1 MANIKFF
8 KKATRPTSVGVGSV
22 WFDSTRQAIVLTGA
36 TAAEDV
42 IYSGCITNAVVEGEK
57 LILTKT
63 DGNVITVDFAVFATD
78 AALNSGLSTKV
89 DKVEGK
95 GLSTNDFTT
104 EEKNKLAGIAAGAN
118 AYSLPIASAT
128 VLGGIKVGK
137 NLSIDSTGA
146 LSGVADTHYA
156 NTFTIKGA
164 GTAAATFNQSSD
176 ATLNI
181 AAGTGI
187 SVSATSGTIT
197 IANTVANTHL
207 KNFLDIQAAG
217 TSVVKYTQDSD
228 KTLKFVAGSNV
239 TLTPNAA
246 NGTITIASTDT
257 NTDTKVTSEANHYK
271 PSGGTAKTNGNVI
284 TSVTCD
290 TAGHVTAVGGR
301 NDIPASW
308 LTGTI
313 DIARLPAGA
322 LERLFVVADEA
333 AAMKANVQEGDTV
346 KVTGNNNKMY
356 FCVKSPSA
364 GDAFATCFTEYTA
377 GSATSVPWSGVTGK
391 PSTFTPS
398 AHTHDDRYYTKTE
411 ISTKLND
418 KVDNSSTGADSLLSK
433 LTTTWDTTPTDN
445 TYFIRQ
451 DVGGT
456 DTFGRVKFS
465 TLWNYIREK
474 TGPIYAA
481 KRHSHTKND
490 IDDFPTIPTVNDPKV
505 SIKMNGAEKGSFT
518 LNQAS
523 AGEVDLG
530 TVITAHQ
537 DISGKVDKTTLLNTL
552 MVVDLSSTDIA
563 VRKAALDDFKAKWLA
578 LGNTDLNGARFIGR
592 FSDANGNTSIHES
605 GKFLLGEDTLLVYK
619 QISPAFPTGF
629 YGLSYIKDMANTLC
643 GLYQIYVDYDTT
655 NNPGNVE
662 ITQIKDS
669 ETLDWLNRFVYIEAP
684 STYLK
689 ITDAESTYAKKTS
702 IPTVNDNKLTIN
714 LNGVKKAE
722 FTANSARDVIC
733 NLTDTTYSAGSGLAL
748 SGTTFNLVWEEYE

>member
-8 KKATRPTSVGVGSV
+8 KKATRPTSAGVGSV
-22 WFDSTRQAIVLTGA
+22 WFDSTRKAIVLTGA

-42 IYSGCITNAVVEGEK
+42 IYSGCITNAVVNGEK

-63 DGNVITVDFAVFATD
+63 DGNNIEVNFEVFATD
-78 AALNSGLSTKV
+78 AALSTGLSTKV

-104 EEKNKLAGIAAGAN
+104 AEKNKLAGIAAGAN

-128 VLGGIKVGK
+128 VLGGIKVGN
-137 NLSIDSTGA
+137 NLTISNGV
-146 LSGVADTHYA
+146 LSGTPDSHYA

-246 NGTITIASTDT
+246 NGTITISSTDT
-257 NTDTKVTSEANHYK
+257 NTDTKVTSVANHYT
-271 PSGGTAKTNGNVI
+271 PSGGTAKTNGNVL

-290 TAGHVTAVGGR
+290 AAGHVTAVGGR

-356 FCVKSPSA
+356 FCVKAPSTGA
-364 GDAFATCFTEYTA
+364 TFATCFTEYTA

-391 PSTFTPS
+391 PSTFAPS
-398 AHTHDDRYYTKTE
+398 AHTHTKSQIT
-411 ISTKLND
+411 
-418 KVDNSSTGADSLLSK
+418 
-433 LTTTWDTTPTDN
+433 
-445 TYFIRQ
+445 
-451 DVGGT
+451 
-456 DTFGRVKFS
+456 
-465 TLWNYIREK
+465 
-474 TGPIYAA
+474 
-481 KRHSHTKND
+481 
-490 IDDFPTIPTVNDPKV
+490 DFPTSMPASDVYAWAKAATKPSYTKAEVGLGNVDNTADSEKTVKAAGTATTASMATSVIDYADTNSGTIKIGYASAGISGESILQVAGYAKINGQTIIKDISKEALQDWLNLGSLAYSSAIIPTVNNARLT
-505 SIKMNGAEKGSFT
+505 IKQNGV
-518 LNQAS
+518 Q
-523 AGEVDLG
+523 
-530 TVITAHQ
+530 
-537 DISGKVDKTTLLNTL
+537 
-552 MVVDLSSTDIA
+552 
-563 VRKAALDDFKAKWLA
+563 KAA
-578 LGNTDLNGARFIGR
+578 
-592 FSDANGNTSIHES
+592 
-605 GKFLLGEDTLLVYK
+605 
-619 QISPAFPTGF
+619 
-629 YGLSYIKDMANTLC
+629 
-643 GLYQIYVDYDTT
+643 
-655 NNPGNVE
+655 
-662 ITQIKDS
+662 
-669 ETLDWLNRFVYIEAP
+669 
-684 STYLK
+684 
-689 ITDAESTYAKKTS
+689 
-702 IPTVNDNKLTIN
+702 
-714 LNGVKKAE
+714 
-722 FTANSARDVIC
+722 FTANAASGVEC

>member
-8 KKATRPTSVGVGSV
+8 KKATRPTSAGVGSV
-22 WFDSTRQAIVLTGA
+22 WFDSTRKAIVLTGA

-42 IYSGCITNAVVEGEK
+42 IYSGCITNAVVEGETLK
-57 LILTKT
+57 LTKT

-89 DKVEGK
+89 DKVAGK

-137 NLSIDSTGA
+137 NLSIDPATGA

-164 GTAAATFNQSSD
+164 GTVAATFNQSSD
-176 ATLNI
+176 ETLNI

-187 SVSATSGTIT
+187 SISATSGTIT

-207 KNFLDIQAAG
+207 TNFLDIQAAG
-217 TSVVKYTQDSD
+217 TSVVKYTQNSD

-246 NGTITIASTDT
+246 NGTITISSTDT
-257 NTDTKVTSEANHYK
+257 NTDTKVTSVGNHYT
-271 PSGGTAKTNGNVI
+271 PSGGTAKTNGNVL

-290 TAGHVTAVGGR
+290 AAGHVTAVGGR

-391 PSTFTPS
+391 PSTFAPS
-398 AHTHDDRYYTKTE
+398 AHTHTKSQITDFPTSMPASDVYAWAKASTKPSYTKAE
-411 ISTKLND
+411 VGLGN
-418 KVDNSSTGADSLLSK
+418 VDNTADS
-433 LTTTWDTTPTDN
+433 
-445 TYFIRQ
+445 
-451 DVGGT
+451 
-456 DTFGRVKFS
+456 
-465 TLWNYIREK
+465 EK
-474 TGPIYAA
+474 TVKAAGTATTASMATSVIDYADTNSGTIKIGYAA
-481 KRHSHTKND
+481 SGISGENILQVAGYTRVDGQPCIKD
-490 IDDFPTIPTVNDPKV
+490 ISKEALQAWLNLGSLAYSSATIPTVNNA
-505 SIKMNGAEKGSFT
+505 SLTIKQNGAQK
-518 LNQAS
+518 
-523 AGEVDLG
+523 
-530 TVITAHQ
+530 
-537 DISGKVDKTTLLNTL
+537 
-552 MVVDLSSTDIA
+552 A
-563 VRKAALDDFKAKWLA
+563 V
-578 LGNTDLNGARFIGR
+578 
-592 FSDANGNTSIHES
+592 
-605 GKFLLGEDTLLVYK
+605 
-619 QISPAFPTGF
+619 
-629 YGLSYIKDMANTLC
+629 
-643 GLYQIYVDYDTT
+643 
-655 NNPGNVE
+655 
-662 ITQIKDS
+662 
-669 ETLDWLNRFVYIEAP
+669 
-684 STYLK
+684 
-689 ITDAESTYAKKTS
+689 
-702 IPTVNDNKLTIN
+702 
-714 LNGVKKAE
+714 
-722 FTANSARDVIC
+722 FTANAASGVEC

>member
-8 KKATRPTSVGVGSV
+8 KKATRPTSAGVGSV
-22 WFDSTRQAIVLTGA
+22 WFDSKRKAIVLTGA

-42 IYSGCITNAVVEGEK
+42 IYSGCITNAVVDGEK
-57 LILTKT
+57 LKLTKT
-63 DGNVITVDFAVFATD
+63 DGNVIEVDFAVFATD
-78 AALNSGLSTKV
+78 AALNSGLATKV

-104 EEKNKLAGIAAGAN
+104 AEKNKLAGIAANAN

-128 VLGGIKVGK
+128 VLGGIKVGN
-137 NLSIDSTGA
+137 NLTISNGV
-146 LSGVADTHYA
+146 LSGTPDSHYA

-187 SVSATSGTIT
+187 SISATSGTIT

-246 NGTITIASTDT
+246 NGTITISSTDT
-257 NTDTKVTSEANHYK
+257 NTDTKVTSVANHYT
-271 PSGGTAKTNGNVI
+271 PSGGTAKTNGNVL

-290 TAGHVTAVGGR
+290 AAGHVTAVGGR

-356 FCVKSPSA
+356 FCVKAPTSGA
-364 GDAFATCFTEYTA
+364 TFATCFTEYTA

-391 PSTFTPS
+391 PSTFAPS
-398 AHTHDDRYYTKTE
+398 AHTHTKSQITDFPTSMPASDVYAWAKAATKPSYTKAE
-411 ISTKLND
+411 VGLG
-418 KVDNSSTGADSLLSK
+418 KVDNTADS
-433 LTTTWDTTPTDN
+433 
-445 TYFIRQ
+445 
-451 DVGGT
+451 
-456 DTFGRVKFS
+456 
-465 TLWNYIREK
+465 EK
-474 TGPIYAA
+474 TVKAAGTATTASMATSIIDYADTNSGTIKIGYASAGISGESILQVAGYA
-481 KRHSHTKND
+481 KINGQTIIKD
-490 IDDFPTIPTVNDPKV
+490 ISKEALQDWLNLGSLAYSSAIIPTVNNARLT
-505 SIKMNGAEKGSFT
+505 ITQNGVQNAAF
-518 LNQAS
+518 
-523 AGEVDLG
+523 
-530 TVITAHQ
+530 TAHAA
-537 DISGKVDKTTLLNTL
+537 SG
-552 MVVDLSSTDIA
+552 
-563 VRKAALDDFKAKWLA
+563 
-578 LGNTDLNGARFIGR
+578 
-592 FSDANGNTSIHES
+592 
-605 GKFLLGEDTLLVYK
+605 
-619 QISPAFPTGF
+619 
-629 YGLSYIKDMANTLC
+629 
-643 GLYQIYVDYDTT
+643 
-655 NNPGNVE
+655 VE
-662 ITQIKDS
+662 
-669 ETLDWLNRFVYIEAP
+669 
-684 STYLK
+684 
-689 ITDAESTYAKKTS
+689 
-702 IPTVNDNKLTIN
+702 
-714 LNGVKKAE
+714 
-722 FTANSARDVIC
+722 C

>member
-8 KKATRPTSVGVGSV
+8 KKATRPTGAGVGSV
-22 WFDSTRQAIVLTGA
+22 WFDSKRKAIVLTGA

-57 LILTKT
+57 LKLTKT

-78 AALNSGLSTKV
+78 AALSDGLSTKV

-104 EEKNKLAGIAAGAN
+104 AEKNKLAGIAAGAN

-128 VLGGIKVGK
+128 VLGGIKVGN
-137 NLSIDSTGA
+137 NLTISNGV
-146 LSGVADTHYA
+146 LSGTPDSHYA

-246 NGTITIASTDT
+246 NGTITISSTDT
-257 NTDTKVTSEANHYK
+257 NTDTKVTSVANHYR
-271 PSGGTAKTNGNVI
+271 PSGGTAKTNGNI
-284 TSVTCD
+284 LTSVTCD

-356 FCVKSPSA
+356 FCVKAPTSGA
-364 GDAFATCFTEYTA
+364 TFATCFTEYTA

-398 AHTHDDRYYTKTE
+398 AHTHTKSQITDFPTSMPASDVYAWAKAATKPSYTKAE
-411 ISTKLND
+411 VGLGN
-418 KVDNSSTGADSLLSK
+418 VDNTADS
-433 LTTTWDTTPTDN
+433 
-445 TYFIRQ
+445 
-451 DVGGT
+451 
-456 DTFGRVKFS
+456 
-465 TLWNYIREK
+465 EK
-474 TGPIYAA
+474 TVKAAGTATTASMATSVIDYADANSGTIKIGYAA
-481 KRHSHTKND
+481 SGISGENILQVAGYTKINGQTTIKD
-490 IDDFPTIPTVNDPKV
+490 ISKEALQAWLNLGSLAYSSATIPTVNNA
-505 SIKMNGAEKGSFT
+505 SLTIKQNGAQK
-518 LNQAS
+518 
-523 AGEVDLG
+523 
-530 TVITAHQ
+530 
-537 DISGKVDKTTLLNTL
+537 
-552 MVVDLSSTDIA
+552 A
-563 VRKAALDDFKAKWLA
+563 V
-578 LGNTDLNGARFIGR
+578 
-592 FSDANGNTSIHES
+592 
-605 GKFLLGEDTLLVYK
+605 
-619 QISPAFPTGF
+619 
-629 YGLSYIKDMANTLC
+629 
-643 GLYQIYVDYDTT
+643 
-655 NNPGNVE
+655 
-662 ITQIKDS
+662 
-669 ETLDWLNRFVYIEAP
+669 
-684 STYLK
+684 
-689 ITDAESTYAKKTS
+689 
-702 IPTVNDNKLTIN
+702 
-714 LNGVKKAE
+714 
-722 FTANSARDVIC
+722 FTANAASGVEC

>member
-8 KKATRPTSVGVGSV
+8 KKATRPTSAGVGSV
-22 WFDSTRQAIVLTGA
+22 WFDSTRKAIVLTGA

-42 IYSGCITNAVVEGEK
+42 IYSGCITNAVVDGEK
-57 LILTKT
+57 LLLTKT
-63 DGNVITVDFAVFATD
+63 DGDVITVDFAVFATD

-89 DKVEGK
+89 DKVAGK

-104 EEKNKLAGIAAGAN
+104 DEKNKLAGIAAGAN

-128 VLGGIKVGK
+128 VLGGIKVGN
-137 NLSIDSTGA
+137 NLTISNGV
-146 LSGVADTHYA
+146 LSGTADTHYT

-246 NGTITIASTDT
+246 NGTITISSTDT
-257 NTDTKVTSEANHYK
+257 NTDTKVTSVGNHYT
-271 PSGGTAKTNGNVI
+271 PSGGTAKTNGNI
-284 TSVTCD
+284 LTSVTCD
-290 TAGHVTAVGGR
+290 AAGHVTAVGGR

-398 AHTHDDRYYTKTE
+398 AHTHTKSQITDFPTSMPASDVYAWAKAKTKPSYTKAE
-411 ISTKLND
+411 VGLGN
-418 KVDNSSTGADSLLSK
+418 VDNTADS
-433 LTTTWDTTPTDN
+433 
-445 TYFIRQ
+445 
-451 DVGGT
+451 
-456 DTFGRVKFS
+456 
-465 TLWNYIREK
+465 EK
-474 TGPIYAA
+474 TVKAAGTATTASMATSVIDYADTNSGTIKIGYA
-481 KRHSHTKND
+481 SSGISGENILQVAGYTRIDGQPCIKD
-490 IDDFPTIPTVNDPKV
+490 ISKEALQAWLNLGSLAYSSATIPTVNNA
-505 SIKMNGAEKGSFT
+505 SLTIKQNGAQK
-518 LNQAS
+518 
-523 AGEVDLG
+523 
-530 TVITAHQ
+530 
-537 DISGKVDKTTLLNTL
+537 
-552 MVVDLSSTDIA
+552 A
-563 VRKAALDDFKAKWLA
+563 V
-578 LGNTDLNGARFIGR
+578 
-592 FSDANGNTSIHES
+592 
-605 GKFLLGEDTLLVYK
+605 
-619 QISPAFPTGF
+619 
-629 YGLSYIKDMANTLC
+629 
-643 GLYQIYVDYDTT
+643 
-655 NNPGNVE
+655 
-662 ITQIKDS
+662 
-669 ETLDWLNRFVYIEAP
+669 
-684 STYLK
+684 
-689 ITDAESTYAKKTS
+689 
-702 IPTVNDNKLTIN
+702 
-714 LNGVKKAE
+714 
-722 FTANSARDVIC
+722 FTANAASGVEC
-733 NLTDTTYSAGSGLAL
+733 LLTDTTYSAGSGLAL

>member
-8 KKATRPTSVGVGSV
+8 KKATRPTSAGVGSV
-22 WFDSTRQAIVLTGA
+22 WFDSTRKAIVLTGA

-42 IYSGCITNAVVEGEK
+42 IYSGCITNAVVDGEK
-57 LILTKT
+57 LKLTKT
-63 DGNVITVDFAVFATD
+63 DGDVITVDFAVFATD
-78 AALNSGLSTKV
+78 AALSDGLSTKV
-89 DKVEGK
+89 DKVAGK

-104 EEKNKLAGIAAGAN
+104 DEKNKLAGIAAGAN

-128 VLGGIKVGK
+128 VLGGIKVGN
-137 NLSIDSTGA
+137 NLTISNGV
-146 LSGVADTHYA
+146 LSGTADTHYT

-246 NGTITIASTDT
+246 NGTITISSTDT
-257 NTDTKVTSEANHYK
+257 NTDTKVTSVGNHYT
-271 PSGGTAKTNGNVI
+271 PSGGTAKTNGNVL

-290 TAGHVTAVGGR
+290 AAGHVTAVGGR

-398 AHTHDDRYYTKTE
+398 AHTHTKSQITDFPTSMPASDVYAWAKAKTKPSYTKAE
-411 ISTKLND
+411 VGLGN
-418 KVDNSSTGADSLLSK
+418 VDNTADS
-433 LTTTWDTTPTDN
+433 
-445 TYFIRQ
+445 
-451 DVGGT
+451 
-456 DTFGRVKFS
+456 
-465 TLWNYIREK
+465 EK
-474 TGPIYAA
+474 TVKAAGTATTASMATSVIDYADA
-481 KRHSHTKND
+481 NSGTIKIGYTSSGISGENILQVAGYTRINGQPCIKD
-490 IDDFPTIPTVNDPKV
+490 ISKEALQAWLNLGSLAYSSATIPTVNNA
-505 SIKMNGAEKGSFT
+505 SLTIKQNGAQK
-518 LNQAS
+518 
-523 AGEVDLG
+523 
-530 TVITAHQ
+530 
-537 DISGKVDKTTLLNTL
+537 
-552 MVVDLSSTDIA
+552 A
-563 VRKAALDDFKAKWLA
+563 V
-578 LGNTDLNGARFIGR
+578 
-592 FSDANGNTSIHES
+592 
-605 GKFLLGEDTLLVYK
+605 
-619 QISPAFPTGF
+619 
-629 YGLSYIKDMANTLC
+629 
-643 GLYQIYVDYDTT
+643 
-655 NNPGNVE
+655 
-662 ITQIKDS
+662 
-669 ETLDWLNRFVYIEAP
+669 
-684 STYLK
+684 
-689 ITDAESTYAKKTS
+689 
-702 IPTVNDNKLTIN
+702 
-714 LNGVKKAE
+714 
-722 FTANSARDVIC
+722 FTANAASGVEC
-733 NLTDTTYSAGSGLAL
+733 LLTDTTYSAGSGLAL

>member
-8 KKATRPTSVGVGSV
+8 KKATRPTSAGVGSV
-22 WFDSTRQAIVLTGA
+22 WFDSTRKAIVLTGA

-42 IYSGCITNAVVEGEK
+42 IYSGCITNAVVEGETLK
-57 LILTKT
+57 LTKT

-78 AALNSGLSTKV
+78 AALSAGLAKKV

-104 EEKNKLAGIAAGAN
+104 AEKNKLAGIAAGAN
-118 AYSLPIASAT
+118 AYSLPTASAT
-128 VLGGIKVGK
+128 VLGGIKVGN
-137 NLSIDSTGA
+137 NLTISNGV
-146 LSGVADTHYA
+146 LSGTPDSHYA

-164 GTAAATFNQSSD
+164 GAPAATFDQSSD

-246 NGTITIASTDT
+246 NGTITISSTDT
-257 NTDTKVTSEANHYK
+257 NTDTKVTSVVNHYT
-271 PSGGTAKTNGNVI
+271 PSGGTAKTNGNVL

-290 TAGHVTAVGGR
+290 AAGHVTSVGGR

-356 FCVKSPSA
+356 FCVKAPTA

-391 PSTFTPS
+391 PSTFAPS
-398 AHTHDDRYYTKTE
+398 AHTHDDRYYTETE
-411 ISTKLND
+411 INTKLND
-418 KVDNSSTGADSLLSK
+418 KVDNSSDGADSLLSK
-433 LTTTWDTTPTDN
+433 LTTTWITPPDDN

-456 DTFGRVKFS
+456 NTFGRVKFS
-465 TLWNYIREK
+465 TLWSYIKEK
-474 TGPIYAA
+474 TDPKYAA

-490 IDDFPTIPTVNDPKV
+490 IDDFPT
-505 SIKMNGAEKGSFT
+505 
-518 LNQAS
+518 
-523 AGEVDLG
+523 
-530 TVITAHQ
+530 
-537 DISGKVDKTTLLNTL
+537 
-552 MVVDLSSTDIA
+552 
-563 VRKAALDDFKAKWLA
+563 
-578 LGNTDLNGARFIGR
+578 
-592 FSDANGNTSIHES
+592 
-605 GKFLLGEDTLLVYK
+605 
-619 QISPAFPTGF
+619 
-629 YGLSYIKDMANTLC
+629 
-643 GLYQIYVDYDTT
+643 
-655 NNPGNVE
+655 
-662 ITQIKDS
+662 
-669 ETLDWLNRFVYIEAP
+669 
-684 STYLK
+684 
-689 ITDAESTYAKKTS
+689 

-722 FTANSARDVIC
+722 FTANSASDVIC

>member
-8 KKATRPTSVGVGSV
+8 KKATRPTSAGVGSV
-22 WFDSTRQAIVLTGA
+22 WFDSTRKAIVLTGA

-42 IYSGCITNAVVEGEK
+42 IYSGCITNAVVDGEK
-57 LILTKT
+57 LLLTKT
-63 DGNVITVDFAVFATD
+63 DGDVITVDFAVFATD

-89 DKVEGK
+89 DKVVGK

-104 EEKNKLAGIAAGAN
+104 DEKNKLAGIAAHAN

-128 VLGGIKVGK
+128 VLGGIKVGN
-137 NLSIDSTGA
+137 NLTISNDGV

-164 GTAAATFNQSSD
+164 GTPAATFDQSSD

-207 KNFLDIQAAG
+207 KNFLDIQTAG

-246 NGTITIASTDT
+246 NGTITISSTDT
-257 NTDTKVTSEANHYK
+257 NTDTKVTSVGNHYT
-271 PSGGTAKTNGNVI
+271 PSGGTAKTNGNVL

-290 TAGHVTAVGGR
+290 AAGHVTAVGGR
-301 NDIPASW
+301 SDIPASW

-356 FCVKSPSA
+356 FCVKSPST
-364 GDAFATCFTEYTA
+364 GDTFATCFTEYTA

-398 AHTHDDRYYTKTE
+398 AHTHTKSQITDFPTSMPASDVYAWAKAKTKPSYTKAE
-411 ISTKLND
+411 VGLGN
-418 KVDNSSTGADSLLSK
+418 VDNTADS
-433 LTTTWDTTPTDN
+433 
-445 TYFIRQ
+445 
-451 DVGGT
+451 
-456 DTFGRVKFS
+456 
-465 TLWNYIREK
+465 EK
-474 TGPIYAA
+474 TVKAAETATTASMATSVIDYADTNSGRIKIGYSSSGISGENILQVA
-481 KRHSHTKND
+481 GYTRIDGQPCIKD
-490 IDDFPTIPTVNDPKV
+490 ISKEALQAWLNLGSLAYSSATIPTVNNA
-505 SIKMNGAEKGSFT
+505 SLTIKQNGAQK
-518 LNQAS
+518 
-523 AGEVDLG
+523 
-530 TVITAHQ
+530 
-537 DISGKVDKTTLLNTL
+537 
-552 MVVDLSSTDIA
+552 A
-563 VRKAALDDFKAKWLA
+563 V
-578 LGNTDLNGARFIGR
+578 
-592 FSDANGNTSIHES
+592 
-605 GKFLLGEDTLLVYK
+605 
-619 QISPAFPTGF
+619 
-629 YGLSYIKDMANTLC
+629 
-643 GLYQIYVDYDTT
+643 
-655 NNPGNVE
+655 
-662 ITQIKDS
+662 
-669 ETLDWLNRFVYIEAP
+669 
-684 STYLK
+684 
-689 ITDAESTYAKKTS
+689 
-702 IPTVNDNKLTIN
+702 
-714 LNGVKKAE
+714 
-722 FTANSARDVIC
+722 FTANAASGVEC
-733 NLTDTTYSAGSGLAL
+733 LLTDTTYSAGSGLAL

>member
-8 KKATRPTSVGVGSV
+8 KKATRPTSAGVGSV
-22 WFDSTRQAIVLTGA
+22 WFDSTRKAIVLTGA

-42 IYSGCITNAVVEGEK
+42 IYSGCITNAVVNGEK

-63 DGNVITVDFAVFATD
+63 DGNNIEVNFEVFATD
-78 AALNSGLSTKV
+78 AALSTGLSTKV

-104 EEKNKLAGIAAGAN
+104 AEKNKLAGIAAGAN

-128 VLGGIKVGK
+128 VLGGIKVGN
-137 NLSIDSTGA
+137 NLTISNGV
-146 LSGVADTHYA
+146 LSGTPDSHYA

-246 NGTITIASTDT
+246 NGTITISSTDT
-257 NTDTKVTSEANHYK
+257 NTDTKVTSVANHYT
-271 PSGGTAKTNGNVI
+271 PSGGTAKTNGNVL

-290 TAGHVTAVGGR
+290 AAGHVTAVGGR

-356 FCVKSPSA
+356 FCVKAPSTGA
-364 GDAFATCFTEYTA
+364 TFATCFTEYTA

-391 PSTFTPS
+391 PSTFAPS
-398 AHTHDDRYYTKTE
+398 AHTHTKSQITDFPTSMPASDVYAWAKAATKPSYTKAE
-411 ISTKLND
+411 VGLGN
-418 KVDNSSTGADSLLSK
+418 VDNTADS
-433 LTTTWDTTPTDN
+433 
-445 TYFIRQ
+445 
-451 DVGGT
+451 
-456 DTFGRVKFS
+456 
-465 TLWNYIREK
+465 EK
-474 TGPIYAA
+474 TVKAAGTATTASMATSVIDYADTNSGTIKIGYASAGISGESILQVAGYA
-481 KRHSHTKND
+481 KINGQTTIKD
-490 IDDFPTIPTVNDPKV
+490 ISKEALQAWLNLGSLAYSSATIPTVNNA
-505 SIKMNGAEKGSFT
+505 SLTIKQNGV
-518 LNQAS
+518 Q
-523 AGEVDLG
+523 
-530 TVITAHQ
+530 
-537 DISGKVDKTTLLNTL
+537 
-552 MVVDLSSTDIA
+552 
-563 VRKAALDDFKAKWLA
+563 KAA
-578 LGNTDLNGARFIGR
+578 
-592 FSDANGNTSIHES
+592 
-605 GKFLLGEDTLLVYK
+605 
-619 QISPAFPTGF
+619 
-629 YGLSYIKDMANTLC
+629 
-643 GLYQIYVDYDTT
+643 
-655 NNPGNVE
+655 
-662 ITQIKDS
+662 
-669 ETLDWLNRFVYIEAP
+669 
-684 STYLK
+684 
-689 ITDAESTYAKKTS
+689 
-702 IPTVNDNKLTIN
+702 
-714 LNGVKKAE
+714 
-722 FTANSARDVIC
+722 FTANAASGVEC

>member
-8 KKATRPTSVGVGSV
+8 KKATRPTSAGVGSV
-22 WFDSTRQAIVLTGA
+22 WFDSTRKAIVLTGA

-42 IYSGCITNAVVEGEK
+42 IYSGCITNAVVDGEK
-57 LILTKT
+57 LLLTKT
-63 DGNVITVDFAVFATD
+63 DGDVITVDFAVFATD

-89 DKVEGK
+89 DKVAGK

-104 EEKNKLAGIAAGAN
+104 DEKNKLAGIAAGAN

-128 VLGGIKVGK
+128 VLGGIKVGN
-137 NLSIDSTGA
+137 NLTISNGV
-146 LSGVADTHYA
+146 LSGTADTHYT

-246 NGTITIASTDT
+246 NGTITISSTDT
-257 NTDTKVTSEANHYK
+257 NTDTKVTSVGNHYT
-271 PSGGTAKTNGNVI
+271 PSGGTAKTNGNVL

-290 TAGHVTAVGGR
+290 AAGHVTAVGGR

-398 AHTHDDRYYTKTE
+398 AHTHTKSQITDFPTSMPASDVYAWAKAKTKPSYTKAE
-411 ISTKLND
+411 VGLGN
-418 KVDNSSTGADSLLSK
+418 VDNTADS
-433 LTTTWDTTPTDN
+433 
-445 TYFIRQ
+445 
-451 DVGGT
+451 
-456 DTFGRVKFS
+456 
-465 TLWNYIREK
+465 EK
-474 TGPIYAA
+474 TVKAAGTATTASMATSVIDYADTNSGTIKIGYA
-481 KRHSHTKND
+481 SSGISGENILQVAGYTRIDGQPCIKD
-490 IDDFPTIPTVNDPKV
+490 ISKDALQAWLNLGSLAYSSATIPTVNNA
-505 SIKMNGAEKGSFT
+505 SLTIKQNGAQK
-518 LNQAS
+518 
-523 AGEVDLG
+523 
-530 TVITAHQ
+530 
-537 DISGKVDKTTLLNTL
+537 
-552 MVVDLSSTDIA
+552 A
-563 VRKAALDDFKAKWLA
+563 V
-578 LGNTDLNGARFIGR
+578 
-592 FSDANGNTSIHES
+592 
-605 GKFLLGEDTLLVYK
+605 
-619 QISPAFPTGF
+619 
-629 YGLSYIKDMANTLC
+629 
-643 GLYQIYVDYDTT
+643 
-655 NNPGNVE
+655 
-662 ITQIKDS
+662 
-669 ETLDWLNRFVYIEAP
+669 
-684 STYLK
+684 
-689 ITDAESTYAKKTS
+689 
-702 IPTVNDNKLTIN
+702 
-714 LNGVKKAE
+714 
-722 FTANSARDVIC
+722 FTANAASGVEC
-733 NLTDTTYSAGSGLAL
+733 LLTDTTYSAGSGLAL

>member
-8 KKATRPTSVGVGSV
+8 KKATRPTSAGVGSV
-22 WFDSTRQAIVLTGA
+22 WFDSTRKAIVLTGA

-42 IYSGCITNAVVEGEK
+42 IYSGCITNAVVDGEK
-57 LILTKT
+57 LLLTKT
-63 DGNVITVDFAVFATD
+63 DGDVITVDFAVFATD

-89 DKVEGK
+89 DKVAGK

-104 EEKNKLAGIAAGAN
+104 DEKNKLAGIAAGAN

-128 VLGGIKVGK
+128 VLGGIKVGN
-137 NLSIDSTGA
+137 NLTISNGV
-146 LSGVADTHYA
+146 LSGTADTHYT

-246 NGTITIASTDT
+246 NGTITISSTDT
-257 NTDTKVTSEANHYK
+257 NTDTKVTSVGNHYT
-271 PSGGTAKTNGNVI
+271 PSGGTAKTNGNI
-284 TSVTCD
+284 LTSVTCD
-290 TAGHVTAVGGR
+290 AAGHVTAVGGR

-398 AHTHDDRYYTKTE
+398 AHTHTKSQITDFPTSMPASDVYAWAKAKTKPSYTKAE
-411 ISTKLND
+411 VGLGN
-418 KVDNSSTGADSLLSK
+418 VDNTADS
-433 LTTTWDTTPTDN
+433 
-445 TYFIRQ
+445 
-451 DVGGT
+451 
-456 DTFGRVKFS
+456 
-465 TLWNYIREK
+465 EK
-474 TGPIYAA
+474 TVKAAGTATTASMATSVIDYADA
-481 KRHSHTKND
+481 NSGTIKIGYTSSGISGENILQVAGYTRINGQPCIKD
-490 IDDFPTIPTVNDPKV
+490 ISKEALQAWLNLGSLAYSSATIPTVNNA
-505 SIKMNGAEKGSFT
+505 SLTIKQNGAQK
-518 LNQAS
+518 
-523 AGEVDLG
+523 
-530 TVITAHQ
+530 
-537 DISGKVDKTTLLNTL
+537 
-552 MVVDLSSTDIA
+552 A
-563 VRKAALDDFKAKWLA
+563 V
-578 LGNTDLNGARFIGR
+578 
-592 FSDANGNTSIHES
+592 
-605 GKFLLGEDTLLVYK
+605 
-619 QISPAFPTGF
+619 
-629 YGLSYIKDMANTLC
+629 
-643 GLYQIYVDYDTT
+643 
-655 NNPGNVE
+655 
-662 ITQIKDS
+662 
-669 ETLDWLNRFVYIEAP
+669 
-684 STYLK
+684 
-689 ITDAESTYAKKTS
+689 
-702 IPTVNDNKLTIN
+702 
-714 LNGVKKAE
+714 
-722 FTANSARDVIC
+722 FTANAASGVEC
-733 NLTDTTYSAGSGLAL
+733 LLTDTTYSAGSGLAL

>member
-8 KKATRPTSVGVGSV
+8 KKATRPTSAGVGSV
-22 WFDSTRQAIVLTGA
+22 WFDSTRKAIVLTGA

-42 IYSGCITNAVVEGEK
+42 IYSGCITNAVVDGEK
-57 LILTKT
+57 LKLTKT
-63 DGNVITVDFAVFATD
+63 DGDVITVDFAVFATD

-89 DKVEGK
+89 DKVAGK

-104 EEKNKLAGIAAGAN
+104 AEKNKLAGIAAGAN

-128 VLGGIKVGK
+128 VLGGIKVGN
-137 NLSIDSTGA
+137 NLTISNGV
-146 LSGVADTHYA
+146 LSGTADTHYT

-246 NGTITIASTDT
+246 NGTITISSTDT
-257 NTDTKVTSEANHYK
+257 NTDTKVTSVGNHYT
-271 PSGGTAKTNGNVI
+271 PSGGTAKTNGNVL

-290 TAGHVTAVGGR
+290 AAGHVTAVGGR

-398 AHTHDDRYYTKTE
+398 AHTHTKSQITDFPTSMPASDVYAWAKAKTKPSYTKAE
-411 ISTKLND
+411 VGLGN
-418 KVDNSSTGADSLLSK
+418 VDNTADS
-433 LTTTWDTTPTDN
+433 
-445 TYFIRQ
+445 
-451 DVGGT
+451 
-456 DTFGRVKFS
+456 
-465 TLWNYIREK
+465 EK
-474 TGPIYAA
+474 TVKAAGTATTASMATSVIDYADA
-481 KRHSHTKND
+481 NSGTIKIGYTSSGISGENILQVAGYTRINGQPCIKD
-490 IDDFPTIPTVNDPKV
+490 ISKEALQAWLNLGSLAYSSATIPTVNNA
-505 SIKMNGAEKGSFT
+505 SLTIKQNGAQK
-518 LNQAS
+518 
-523 AGEVDLG
+523 
-530 TVITAHQ
+530 
-537 DISGKVDKTTLLNTL
+537 
-552 MVVDLSSTDIA
+552 A
-563 VRKAALDDFKAKWLA
+563 V
-578 LGNTDLNGARFIGR
+578 
-592 FSDANGNTSIHES
+592 
-605 GKFLLGEDTLLVYK
+605 
-619 QISPAFPTGF
+619 
-629 YGLSYIKDMANTLC
+629 
-643 GLYQIYVDYDTT
+643 
-655 NNPGNVE
+655 
-662 ITQIKDS
+662 
-669 ETLDWLNRFVYIEAP
+669 
-684 STYLK
+684 
-689 ITDAESTYAKKTS
+689 
-702 IPTVNDNKLTIN
+702 
-714 LNGVKKAE
+714 
-722 FTANSARDVIC
+722 FTANAASGVEC
-733 NLTDTTYSAGSGLAL
+733 LLTDTTYSAGSGLAL

>member
-8 KKATRPTSVGVGSV
+8 KKATRPTSAGVGSV
-22 WFDSTRQAIVLTGA
+22 WFDSTRKAIVLTGA

-42 IYSGCITNAVVEGEK
+42 IYSGCITNAVVDGEK
-57 LILTKT
+57 LKLTKT

-78 AALNSGLSTKV
+78 AALSDGLSTKV
-89 DKVEGK
+89 DKVAGK

-104 EEKNKLAGIAAGAN
+104 DEKNKLAGIAAGAN

-128 VLGGIKVGK
+128 VLGGIKVGN
-137 NLSIDSTGA
+137 NLTISNGV
-146 LSGVADTHYA
+146 LSGTADTHYT

-246 NGTITIASTDT
+246 NGTITISSTDT
-257 NTDTKVTSEANHYK
+257 NTDTKVTSVGNHYT
-271 PSGGTAKTNGNVI
+271 PSGGTAKTNGNVL

-290 TAGHVTAVGGR
+290 AAGHVTAVGGR

-398 AHTHDDRYYTKTE
+398 AHTHTKSQITDFPTSMPASDVYAWAKAKTKPSYTKAE
-411 ISTKLND
+411 VGLGN
-418 KVDNSSTGADSLLSK
+418 VDNTADS
-433 LTTTWDTTPTDN
+433 
-445 TYFIRQ
+445 
-451 DVGGT
+451 
-456 DTFGRVKFS
+456 
-465 TLWNYIREK
+465 EK
-474 TGPIYAA
+474 TVKAAGTATTASMATSVIDYADA
-481 KRHSHTKND
+481 NSGTIKIGYTSSGISGENILQVAGYTRINGQPCIKD
-490 IDDFPTIPTVNDPKV
+490 ISKEALQAWLNLGSLAYSSATIPTVNNA
-505 SIKMNGAEKGSFT
+505 SLTIKQNGAQK
-518 LNQAS
+518 
-523 AGEVDLG
+523 
-530 TVITAHQ
+530 
-537 DISGKVDKTTLLNTL
+537 
-552 MVVDLSSTDIA
+552 A
-563 VRKAALDDFKAKWLA
+563 V
-578 LGNTDLNGARFIGR
+578 
-592 FSDANGNTSIHES
+592 
-605 GKFLLGEDTLLVYK
+605 
-619 QISPAFPTGF
+619 
-629 YGLSYIKDMANTLC
+629 
-643 GLYQIYVDYDTT
+643 
-655 NNPGNVE
+655 
-662 ITQIKDS
+662 
-669 ETLDWLNRFVYIEAP
+669 
-684 STYLK
+684 
-689 ITDAESTYAKKTS
+689 
-702 IPTVNDNKLTIN
+702 
-714 LNGVKKAE
+714 
-722 FTANSARDVIC
+722 FTANAASGVEC
-733 NLTDTTYSAGSGLAL
+733 LLTDTTYSAGSGLAL

>member
-1 MANIKFF
+1 M
-8 KKATRPTSVGVGSV
+8 
-22 WFDSTRQAIVLTGA
+22 
-36 TAAEDV
+36 
-42 IYSGCITNAVVEGEK
+42 
-57 LILTKT
+57 
-63 DGNVITVDFAVFATD
+63 
-78 AALNSGLSTKV
+78 STKV
-89 DKVEGK
+89 DKVAGK

-104 EEKNKLAGIAAGAN
+104 AEKNKLAGIAAGAN

-137 NLSIDSTGA
+137 NLSIDPATGA

-164 GTAAATFNQSSD
+164 GTTAATFNQSSD

-187 SVSATSGTIT
+187 SISATSGTIT

-356 FCVKSPSA
+356 FCVKAPSA
-364 GDAFATCFTEYTA
+364 GTTFATCFTEYTA

-418 KVDNSSTGADSLLSK
+418 KVDNSSDGADSLLSK
-433 LTTTWDTTPTDN
+433 LTTT
-445 TYFIRQ
+445 
-451 DVGGT
+451 
-456 DTFGRVKFS
+456 
-465 TLWNYIREK
+465 
-474 TGPIYAA
+474 
-481 KRHSHTKND
+481 
-490 IDDFPTIPTVNDPKV
+490 
-505 SIKMNGAEKGSFT
+505 
-518 LNQAS
+518 
-523 AGEVDLG
+523 
-530 TVITAHQ
+530 
-537 DISGKVDKTTLLNTL
+537 
-552 MVVDLSSTDIA
+552 
-563 VRKAALDDFKAKWLA
+563 
-578 LGNTDLNGARFIGR
+578 
-592 FSDANGNTSIHES
+592 
-605 GKFLLGEDTLLVYK
+605 
-619 QISPAFPTGF
+619 
-629 YGLSYIKDMANTLC
+629 
-643 GLYQIYVDYDTT
+643 
-655 NNPGNVE
+655 
-662 ITQIKDS
+662 
-669 ETLDWLNRFVYIEAP
+669 
-684 STYLK
+684 
-689 ITDAESTYAKKTS
+689 
-702 IPTVNDNKLTIN
+702 
-714 LNGVKKAE
+714 
-722 FTANSARDVIC
+722 
-733 NLTDTTYSAGSGLAL
+733 
-748 SGTTFNLVWEEYE
+748 

>member
-1 MANIKFF
+1 M
-8 KKATRPTSVGVGSV
+8 
-22 WFDSTRQAIVLTGA
+22 
-36 TAAEDV
+36 
-42 IYSGCITNAVVEGEK
+42 
-57 LILTKT
+57 ILTKT
-63 DGNVITVDFAVFATD
+63 DGNNIEVNFEVFATD
-78 AALNSGLSTKV
+78 AALSTGLSTKV

-104 EEKNKLAGIAAGAN
+104 AEKNKLAGIAAGAN

-128 VLGGIKVGK
+128 VLGGIKVGN
-137 NLSIDSTGA
+137 NLTISNGV
-146 LSGVADTHYA
+146 LSGTPDSHYT

-246 NGTITIASTDT
+246 NGTITISSTDT
-257 NTDTKVTSEANHYK
+257 NTDTKVTSVANHYT
-271 PSGGTAKTNGNVI
+271 PSGGTAKTNGNVL

-290 TAGHVTAVGGR
+290 AAGHVTAVGGR

-356 FCVKSPSA
+356 FCVKAPST

-391 PSTFTPS
+391 PSTFAPS
-398 AHTHDDRYYTKTE
+398 AHTHTKSQIT
-411 ISTKLND
+411 
-418 KVDNSSTGADSLLSK
+418 
-433 LTTTWDTTPTDN
+433 
-445 TYFIRQ
+445 
-451 DVGGT
+451 
-456 DTFGRVKFS
+456 
-465 TLWNYIREK
+465 
-474 TGPIYAA
+474 
-481 KRHSHTKND
+481 
-490 IDDFPTIPTVNDPKV
+490 DFPTSMPASDVYAWAKAATKPSYTKAEVGLGNVDNTADSEKTVKAARTATTASMATSIIDYADTNSGIIKIGYASAGISGESILQVAGYAKINGQTIIKDISKEALQDWLNLGSLAYSSAIIPTVNNARLT
-505 SIKMNGAEKGSFT
+505 IKQNGV
-518 LNQAS
+518 Q
-523 AGEVDLG
+523 
-530 TVITAHQ
+530 
-537 DISGKVDKTTLLNTL
+537 
-552 MVVDLSSTDIA
+552 
-563 VRKAALDDFKAKWLA
+563 KAA
-578 LGNTDLNGARFIGR
+578 
-592 FSDANGNTSIHES
+592 
-605 GKFLLGEDTLLVYK
+605 
-619 QISPAFPTGF
+619 
-629 YGLSYIKDMANTLC
+629 
-643 GLYQIYVDYDTT
+643 
-655 NNPGNVE
+655 
-662 ITQIKDS
+662 
-669 ETLDWLNRFVYIEAP
+669 
-684 STYLK
+684 
-689 ITDAESTYAKKTS
+689 
-702 IPTVNDNKLTIN
+702 
-714 LNGVKKAE
+714 
-722 FTANSARDVIC
+722 FTANAASGVEC

>member
-8 KKATRPTSVGVGSV
+8 KKATRPTSAGVGSV
-22 WFDSTRQAIVLTGA
+22 WFDSTRKAIVLTGA

-42 IYSGCITNAVVEGEK
+42 IYSGCITNAVVDGEK
-57 LILTKT
+57 LLLTKT
-63 DGNVITVDFAVFATD
+63 DGDVITVDFAVFATD

-89 DKVEGK
+89 DKVAGK

-104 EEKNKLAGIAAGAN
+104 DEKNKLAGIAAGAN

-128 VLGGIKVGK
+128 VLGGIKVGN
-137 NLSIDSTGA
+137 NLTISNGV
-146 LSGVADTHYA
+146 LSGTADTHYT

-246 NGTITIASTDT
+246 NGTITISSTDT
-257 NTDTKVTSEANHYK
+257 NTDTKVTSVGNHYT
-271 PSGGTAKTNGNVI
+271 PSGGTAKTNGNI
-284 TSVTCD
+284 LTSVTCD
-290 TAGHVTAVGGR
+290 AAGHVTAVGGR

-308 LTGTI
+308 LTGII

-398 AHTHDDRYYTKTE
+398 AHTHTKSQITDFPTSMPASDVYAWAKAKTKPSYTKAE
-411 ISTKLND
+411 VGLGN
-418 KVDNSSTGADSLLSK
+418 VDNTADS
-433 LTTTWDTTPTDN
+433 
-445 TYFIRQ
+445 
-451 DVGGT
+451 
-456 DTFGRVKFS
+456 
-465 TLWNYIREK
+465 EK
-474 TGPIYAA
+474 TVKAAGTATTASMATSVIDYADA
-481 KRHSHTKND
+481 NSGTIKIGYTSSGISGENILQVAGYTRIDGQPCIKD
-490 IDDFPTIPTVNDPKV
+490 ISKEALQAWLNLGSLAYSSATIPTVNNA
-505 SIKMNGAEKGSFT
+505 SLTIKQNGAQK
-518 LNQAS
+518 
-523 AGEVDLG
+523 
-530 TVITAHQ
+530 
-537 DISGKVDKTTLLNTL
+537 
-552 MVVDLSSTDIA
+552 A
-563 VRKAALDDFKAKWLA
+563 V
-578 LGNTDLNGARFIGR
+578 
-592 FSDANGNTSIHES
+592 
-605 GKFLLGEDTLLVYK
+605 
-619 QISPAFPTGF
+619 
-629 YGLSYIKDMANTLC
+629 
-643 GLYQIYVDYDTT
+643 
-655 NNPGNVE
+655 
-662 ITQIKDS
+662 
-669 ETLDWLNRFVYIEAP
+669 
-684 STYLK
+684 
-689 ITDAESTYAKKTS
+689 
-702 IPTVNDNKLTIN
+702 
-714 LNGVKKAE
+714 
-722 FTANSARDVIC
+722 FTANAASGVEC
-733 NLTDTTYSAGSGLAL
+733 LLTDTTYSAGSGLAL

>member
-8 KKATRPTSVGVGSV
+8 KKSTRPISAGVGSV
-22 WFDSTRQAIVLTGA
+22 WFDSTRKAIVLTGA

-57 LILTKT
+57 LKLTKT
-63 DGNVITVDFAVFATD
+63 DGSVIEVDFAVFATD

-89 DKVEGK
+89 DKVAGK

-104 EEKNKLAGIAAGAN
+104 EEKNKLDGIAAGAN

-128 VLGGIKVGK
+128 VLGGIKVGN
-137 NLSIDSTGA
+137 NLTIDPKTGA

-257 NTDTKVTSEANHYK
+257 NTDTKVTSVENHYT
-271 PSGGTAKTNGNVI
+271 PSGGTAKTNGNVLI
-284 TSVTCD
+284 SVNCD
-290 TAGHVTAVGGR
+290 AAGHVTSVAGI
-301 NDIPASW
+301 NYIPASW

-356 FCVKSPSA
+356 FCVKAPTSGA
-364 GDAFATCFTEYTA
+364 TFATCFTEYTA
-377 GSATSVPWSGVTGK
+377 GSATSVPWSGVTEK

-398 AHTHDDRYYTKTE
+398 AHTHTKSQITDFPTSMPASDVYPWAKASTKPSYTKAE
-411 ISTKLND
+411 VGLGN
-418 KVDNSSTGADSLLSK
+418 VDNTAD
-433 LTTTWDTTPTDN
+433 
-445 TYFIRQ
+445 
-451 DVGGT
+451 
-456 DTFGRVKFS
+456 
-465 TLWNYIREK
+465 REK
-474 TGPIYAA
+474 TVKAAGTATTATSVIDYADTNSGTIKIGYSSSGISGENILQVA
-481 KRHSHTKND
+481 GYTRIDGQPCIKD
-490 IDDFPTIPTVNDPKV
+490 ISKEALQAWLNLGSLAYSSATIPTVNNA
-505 SIKMNGAEKGSFT
+505 SLTIKQNGAQK
-518 LNQAS
+518 
-523 AGEVDLG
+523 
-530 TVITAHQ
+530 
-537 DISGKVDKTTLLNTL
+537 
-552 MVVDLSSTDIA
+552 A
-563 VRKAALDDFKAKWLA
+563 V
-578 LGNTDLNGARFIGR
+578 
-592 FSDANGNTSIHES
+592 
-605 GKFLLGEDTLLVYK
+605 
-619 QISPAFPTGF
+619 
-629 YGLSYIKDMANTLC
+629 
-643 GLYQIYVDYDTT
+643 
-655 NNPGNVE
+655 
-662 ITQIKDS
+662 
-669 ETLDWLNRFVYIEAP
+669 
-684 STYLK
+684 
-689 ITDAESTYAKKTS
+689 
-702 IPTVNDNKLTIN
+702 
-714 LNGVKKAE
+714 
-722 FTANSARDVIC
+722 FTANAASGVEC
-733 NLTDTTYSAGSGLAL
+733 NLTDTTYSAGSGLSL